1 LASEWPDIGAD
12 QAGPGVR
19 LPPPVVFLA
28 GFGLGFLLQRAFPL
42 AFAAPG
48 NPLPRWLGG
57 FFALGSAALALGAF
71 LTFHRAHTTV
81 RPDRSASAL
90 ITQGP
95 FRFTRNPLYLS
106 LTLLQAGLALLANAL
121 WPGLML
127 LAVLLVIRYYVIAR
141 EERYL
146 LARFGTDYQ
155 AYRQAVRRWF

>member
-1 LASEWPDIGAD
+1 MDAG
-12 QAGPGVR
+12 QTGPGVR

-28 GFGLGFLLQRAFPL
+28 GLGLGFLLQRALPL

-57 FFALGSAALALGAF
+57 LLTLGAGALALWAF
-71 LTFHRAHTTV
+71 LTFRRARTTV
-81 RPDRSASAL
+81 RPDRPASAL
-90 ITQGP
+90 LTRGP

-106 LTLLQAGLALLANAL
+106 LSLLHAGLALLANAL
-121 WPGLML
+121 WPLLML
-127 LAVLLVIRYYVIAR
+127 LPVLLVIRSYVVAR

-146 LARFGTDYQ
+146 LGRFGADYE